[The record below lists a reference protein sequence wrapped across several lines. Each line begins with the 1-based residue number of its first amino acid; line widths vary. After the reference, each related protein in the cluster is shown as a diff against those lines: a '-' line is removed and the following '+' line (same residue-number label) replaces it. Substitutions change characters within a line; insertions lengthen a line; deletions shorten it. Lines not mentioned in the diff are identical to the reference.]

1 MRRKLERG
9 SRYDF
14 SDDVDPMGGLGNL
27 ADAML
32 VLAVGIMLALIMNW
46 HVSISGG
53 YTTEVEQGNMTEVDA
68 SVLQEAA
75 EVGESGEASNYEEKG
90 TVYVDKETG
99 TMYLV
104 ESNGGQSNGDK

>member
-1 MRRKLERG
+1 MRRRL
-9 SRYDF
+9 SRLNNDQF
-14 SDDVDPMGGLGNL
+14 EDNSDPMSGLSNL

-53 YTTEVEQGNMTEVDA
+53 YTTEIDQSTMTEVDSSELQDA
-68 SVLQEAA
+68 SQNQDGAA
-75 EVGESGEASNYEEKG
+75 EFEEKG
-90 TVYVDKETG
+90 TVYIDKKTG

-104 ESNGGQSNGDK
+104 ESDEAE